1 MASRKLLLAGALAA
15 TMLGGC
21 AVYPYDDPGYRDGR
35 YYDGR
40 YYDDR
45 YYSEYDRPYY
55 GPPYYVGPT
64 VGLGFTYIDRDFPHH
79 RHWR

>member
-35 YYDGR
+35 YYG
-40 YYDDR
+40 
-45 YYSEYDRPYY
+45 EYDRAYY
-55 GPPYYVGPT
+55 DGPPYYVGPS
-64 VGLGFTYIDRDFPHH
+64 VGLGFTYIDRDFPRH
-79 RHWR
+79 RYWHRYP